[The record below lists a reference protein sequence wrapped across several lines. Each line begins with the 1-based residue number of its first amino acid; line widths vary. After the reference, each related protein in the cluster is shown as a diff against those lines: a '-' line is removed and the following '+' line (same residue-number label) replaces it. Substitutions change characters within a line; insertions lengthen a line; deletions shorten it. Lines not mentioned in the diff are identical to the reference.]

1 MGPLSVSWTCHSI
14 IFLRFVHAH
23 SCLSNSPS
31 NLRIAAMGRCDKC
44 VLISVATI
52 RDRHFQHRESLRAL
66 KVSAET
72 GCSLCNL
79 FWTQLKNSCTKRAID
94 MHLVDRK
101 CPNGDRTNTKI
112 YLTGD
117 LQDPGS
123 GFLSQ
128 SFNQGSHVWVS
139 AGEID
144 EQSSDPNV
152 RVTTCL
158 QVFTEPGEKSL
169 YFCLLKG
176 FRLL

>member
-1 MGPLSVSWTCHSI
+1 MRTAVCRIVHPTCGLLPWVDVTNVFSSELQPFGTDISNIVKAFELS
-14 IFLRFVHAH
+14 
-23 SCLSNSPS
+23 
-31 NLRIAAMGRCDKC
+31 
-44 VLISVATI
+44 
-52 RDRHFQHRESLRAL
+52 
-66 KVSAET
+66 VSAET

-123 GFLSQ
+123 GFLNQ
-128 SFNQGSHVWVS
+128 SFNQGSLVWVS

-152 RVTTCL
+152 RITTCL